1 MSLRAFHIFFIVA
14 SILMSLLVGGWGVW
28 DYRRSGSTTHLGLG
42 IGSFVA
48 AAVLIW
54 YSTWFVRKR
63 RLADS
68 ARP

>member
-28 DYRRSGSTTHLGLG
+28 DYQQSENTTHLGLG